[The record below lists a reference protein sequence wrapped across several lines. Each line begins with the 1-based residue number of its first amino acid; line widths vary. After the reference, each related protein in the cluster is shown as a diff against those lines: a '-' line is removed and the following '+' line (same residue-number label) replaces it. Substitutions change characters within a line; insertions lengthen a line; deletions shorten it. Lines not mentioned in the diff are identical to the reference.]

1 MLVITSAVLPSTT
14 LIHLEHL
21 DSFCHQNH
29 WQVPAFK
36 LSAGDLVMVDN
47 EPTSLTHVG
56 FDPATFHVS
65 WLFEEFP
72 KMEWLVPLL

>member
-1 MLVITSAVLPSTT
+1 MLVSTSAVLPSTT
-14 LIHLEHL
+14 LILLEHL

-36 LSAGDLVMVDN
+36 LSVGDLVMVDN

-56 FDPATFHVS
+56 FDPAKFDVS
-65 WLFEEFP
+65 WLF
-72 KMEWLVPLL
+72 

>member
-1 MLVITSAVLPSTT
+1 MLPSTT
-14 LIHLEHL
+14 LIPL
-21 DSFCHQNH
+21 DSFAIEKR

-36 LSAGDLVMVDN
+36 LSVGDLVMVDN

-65 WLFEEFP
+65 WLFEEFL
-72 KMEWLVPLL
+72 KMEWLVPLLL